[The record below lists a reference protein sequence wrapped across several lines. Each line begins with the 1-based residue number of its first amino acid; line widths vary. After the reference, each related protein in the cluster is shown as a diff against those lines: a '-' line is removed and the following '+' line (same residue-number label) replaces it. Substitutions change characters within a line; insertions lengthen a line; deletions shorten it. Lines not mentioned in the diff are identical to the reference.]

1 MTFKA
6 FFPRSR
12 RNDRGRHGGGDWDD
26 DYGRGGD
33 GDGGYGG
40 GYGGRGGRGG
50 FFVIVRL

>member
-6 FFPRSR
+6 VSPRSR
-12 RNDRGRHGGGDWDD
+12 RNDRGRHGGGYWDD
-26 DYGRGGD
+26 DYGRGD
-33 GDGGYGG
+33 GDHGYGG